1 MKVSIVSGIVSP
13 DQPTRIAERAELQGE
28 AEPVRGPP
36 TAPDQGYVVIAEDIE
51 PEMRRLVFRQVEQ
64 RCSLA
69 VGEDRAV
76 CHLGLG
82 R

>member
-13 DQPTRIAERAELQGE
+13 DQPTRIAERE